1 MKSPLGFTCLAWKAH
16 EASVIRESST
26 IETKQKLGF
35 LLTFADK
42 QKDVSAIAIL
52 ISNDQITDDF
62 CYDLKSLLR
71 Q

>member
-1 MKSPLGFTCLAWKAH
+1 M
-16 EASVIRESST
+16 IRESST